1 MPIQYIHAS
10 HPGAAKRRN
19 EMIMHAF
26 VVNGESVCTLSELV
40 AENAHDHALCA
51 WAQTAMPGDCYGGG
65 AGGSAE
71 CIDIARTAVQNTAA
85 RTAHDIIEAIAAD
98 LGLDASALTAED
110 RRRIRYGLEDG
121 AALAYLG
128 FGDADQDAIEEA
140 HGMMQ

>member
-1 MPIQYIHAS
+1 
-10 HPGAAKRRN
+10 
-19 EMIMHAF
+19 MHAF

-40 AENAHDHALCA
+40 AENADDQEFCA

-71 CIDIARTAVQNTAA
+71 CIDIARTVVQNKEITMS
-85 RTAHDIIEAIAAD
+85 TAHDIIEAIAAD
-98 LGLDASALTAED
+98 LGLEASALTAED
-110 RRRIRYGLEDG
+110 RRRIRHGLEDG

-128 FGDADQDAIEEA
+128 LGDADQDAIEEA